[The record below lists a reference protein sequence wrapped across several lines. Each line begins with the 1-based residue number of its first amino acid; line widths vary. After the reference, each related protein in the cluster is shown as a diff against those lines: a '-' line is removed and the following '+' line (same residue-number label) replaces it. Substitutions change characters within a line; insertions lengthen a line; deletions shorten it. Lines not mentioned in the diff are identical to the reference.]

1 MKSFGRKYEEDNKAK
16 NMLGT
21 IIVFL
26 LVEKEYILQLD
37 YKEDLVDYIED
48 IDNYWGKEEVKLISF
63 EVDND
68 QQYYAYVP
76 KKIDRSGEDRG
87 SLLKWG

>member
-1 MKSFGRKYEEDNKAK
+1 
-16 NMLGT
+16 MLGT

-48 IDNYWGKEEVKLISF
+48 IDNYWGKEEVS
-63 EVDND
+63 
-68 QQYYAYVP
+68 
-76 KKIDRSGEDRG
+76 
-87 SLLKWG
+87 

>member
-1 MKSFGRKYEEDNKAK
+1 
-16 NMLGT
+16 MLGT

-48 IDNYWGKEEVKLISF
+48 IDNYWAKRK
-63 EVDND
+63 
-68 QQYYAYVP
+68 
-76 KKIDRSGEDRG
+76 
-87 SLLKWG
+87 